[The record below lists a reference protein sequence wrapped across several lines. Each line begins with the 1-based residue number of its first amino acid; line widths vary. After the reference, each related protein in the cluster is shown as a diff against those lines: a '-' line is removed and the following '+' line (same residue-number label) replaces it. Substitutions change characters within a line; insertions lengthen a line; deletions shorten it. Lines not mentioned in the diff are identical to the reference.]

1 MDFGKILMK
10 KGAIGGAARLMIRAY
25 RKERANDTESPDS
38 EIFKRIAK
46 WRYAICSQ
54 KLTRDVRIGLE
65 NCNSLREF
73 VKFIVVAERSED
85 LPFYSYDPI
94 TQKPTLRHAVEEVV
108 DEICNE
114 ANID

>member
-1 MDFGKILMK
+1 MDFGKSLMK
-10 KGAIGGAARLMIRAY
+10 KGAIGGAARLMIKAY
-25 RKERANDTESPDS
+25 RKERVNDTESPDS
-38 EIFKRIAK
+38 EIFKRIGK
-46 WRYAICSQ
+46 WRYSFSFQ
-54 KLTRDVRIGLE
+54 KLPRDVRIGFE

-94 TQKPTLRHAVEEVV
+94 TQEPTLRHLVEEIV

-114 ANID
+114 ANIN